1 MEDGVF
7 PHSVSL
13 RDPAGLEEERRLC
26 YVGMTRAMERLTI
39 TSAAERL
46 RYGSRSYGLPSR
58 FLAEIPREVTE
69 QIGPRRARGL
79 RRAVESEAPLYDYS
93 YAQADPAEIGIA
105 RGMRVRHPN
114 FGTGVVLSVA
124 GSGANQKLEIKFE
137 RAGVKKLL
145 LKFANLE
152 LG

>member
-7 PHSVSL
+7 PHSVAL
-13 RDPAGLEEERRLC
+13 REPAALEEERRLC

-58 FLAEIPREVTE
+58 FLSEIPAEVTQ
-69 QIGPRRARGL
+69 QIGSRRARG
-79 RRAVESEAPLYDYS
+79 RGRAPTPEATHYDYS
-93 YAQADPAEIGIA
+93 YAQAEPGEVGIA
-105 RGMRVRHPN
+105 RGMRVRHPH
-114 FGTGVVLSVA
+114 FGTGVVIAVA
-124 GSGANQKLEIKFE
+124 GSGANQKLKIQFE
-137 RAGVKKLL
+137 HAGVKTLV